1 MKKMLAMLLAAVM
14 ILGLFAGC
22 GNKAP
27 AADAPSADAPAQSG
41 DAPAAVNK
49 LVIGIQSYSTITDY
63 QDNYLTNLL
72 AEKLGCEIEVMQL
85 PADLAE
91 LQTKIAL
98 MATTPEELPDVI
110 FSGDLPYEMVVEY
123 GNNGVFLDV
132 SSYMD
137 DPASMPNFNAIPEEH
152 RNMIKNGAL
161 ADGKVYAISKFSG
174 DAWSQTPYRLYINE
188 AWLNAVGMNMPTT
201 TEELHAVLKAF
212 ATQDPNGNG
221 KKDEIPLYGSTNSG
235 VWGGNLFT
243 ALMNAFLYYN
253 PETSNGLALDA
264 TGTNVVAPFTDE
276 AFKEGLLYM
285 KRLYDDGLIPDAVF
299 TDDPAQFKATVNNEE
314 VNLVGAVVIG
324 SYGNW
329 NDAAN
334 NPNFNELT
342 LAAPI
347 AGPEGVAYTP
357 WNSYTIQRT
366 FVITS
371 NCKNVDLAVKMAD
384 LFFDE
389 SIGYTTRFGE
399 EGVDWTKDPEV
410 TALYTSNN
418 VEAGLSESVD
428 LVIYNDIWAEQTNKF
443 WHAFTPYYYP
453 PDFNYADQS
462 LLKETFAA
470 EGGALKTNQARIKS
484 LGTYF
489 VACPEYIIPTLNYND
504 DEFSVVGEVSMYVTD
519 YVNQSI
525 AQFVTGERDIE
536 KEWDSYLAELDNM
549 GLQDWIAMAQA
560 AYERTK

>member
-1 MKKMLAMLLAAVM
+1 M
-14 ILGLFAGC
+14 
-22 GNKAP
+22 
-27 AADAPSADAPAQSG
+27 
-41 DAPAAVNK
+41 
-49 LVIGIQSYSTITDY
+49 
-63 QDNYLTNLL
+63 
-72 AEKLGCEIEVMQL
+72 
-85 PADLAE
+85 
-91 LQTKIAL
+91 
-98 MATTPEELPDVI
+98 
-110 FSGDLPYEMVVEY
+110 
-123 GNNGVFLDV
+123 
-132 SSYMD
+132 
-137 DPASMPNFNAIPEEH
+137 
-152 RNMIKNGAL
+152 
-161 ADGKVYAISKFSG
+161 
-174 DAWSQTPYRLYINE
+174 
-188 AWLNAVGMNMPTT
+188 
-201 TEELHAVLKAF
+201 
-212 ATQDPNGNG
+212 
-221 KKDEIPLYGSTNSG
+221 
-235 VWGGNLFT
+235 
-243 ALMNAFLYYN
+243 
-253 PETSNGLALDA
+253 
-264 TGTNVVAPFTDE
+264 
-276 AFKEGLLYM
+276 
-285 KRLYDDGLIPDAVF
+285 
-299 TDDPAQFKATVNNEE
+299 NNEE

-329 NDAAN
+329 NDAVN